1 MDLFTKTSK
10 FGAVLEGVCRENENC
25 ERPIINKVGFD
36 ADFAED
42 LTAMLL
48 AMRVVAGRITQK
60 DWDILEFT
68 HVLNKLAVQYLLK
81 ENEKKERDG
90 SYVHWVCC

>member
-10 FGAVLEGVCRENENC
+10 FGAALEGVCQEGENL
-25 ERPIINKVGFD
+25 ERPIINKVDFD

-48 AMRVVAGRITQK
+48 AMRVVTLG
-60 DWDILEFT
+60 
-68 HVLNKLAVQYLLK
+68 YP
-81 ENEKKERDG
+81 
-90 SYVHWVCC
+90 